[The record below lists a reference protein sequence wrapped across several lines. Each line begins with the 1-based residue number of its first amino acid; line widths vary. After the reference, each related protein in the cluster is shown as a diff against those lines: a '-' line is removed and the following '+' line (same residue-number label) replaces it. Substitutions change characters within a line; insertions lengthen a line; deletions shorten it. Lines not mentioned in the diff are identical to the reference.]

1 MTNRY
6 FIGIGIKGAKGAPG
20 MKGARG
26 ETGTAGIQGPRG
38 PKGDAGIGKFRKRK
52 ELVKCGSIYMIF
64 VLQINHIICLLF

>member
-1 MTNRY
+1 MTMTNRY

-52 ELVKCGSIYMIF
+52 ELVKCDSIYM
-64 VLQINHIICLLF
+64 IICLLF